1 VSESAI
7 TLLKM
12 CEERIFFSFGSQKKR
27 FYVKLVVSNSP
38 EHRSSRFRSRAL
50 GGGKLD
56 ETMFLEKI
64 NERCERRNVQF
75 SGRKLYSLAVQ
86 VLCFVKSVFFE
97 GVRDVLSVG
106 FAENIREEAPCIVL

>member
-1 VSESAI
+1 
-7 TLLKM
+7 M
-12 CEERIFFSFGSQKKR
+12 CEERIFFSFGSQKEA
-27 FYVKLVVSNSP
+27 FFVKLVVSNSP
-38 EHRSSRFRSRAL
+38 EHRRSSRFRSRAL

-86 VLCFVKSVFFE
+86 VLRFVKSVFFE

>member
-1 VSESAI
+1 VRREFFFLSD
-7 TLLKM
+7 LK
-12 CEERIFFSFGSQKKR
+12 KKR
-27 FYVKLVVSNSP
+27 FHIKLVVSNSP
-38 EHRSSRFRSRAL
+38 EHRRSSPRFRSRAL

-86 VLCFVKSVFFE
+86 VLRFVKSVFFE

>member
-1 VSESAI
+1 
-7 TLLKM
+7 M
-12 CEERIFFSFGSQKKR
+12 CEERIIFFLSDLKKKR
-27 FYVKLVVSNSP
+27 FYVNLVVSNSP
-38 EHRSSRFRSRAL
+38 EHRSSRFHSRAL

-64 NERCERRNVQF
+64 NERCECRNVQF
-75 SGRKLYSLAVQ
+75 SGRKLYSLAVH

-97 GVRDVLSVG
+97 GLRDVLSVG

>member
-1 VSESAI
+1 
-7 TLLKM
+7 M

-27 FYVKLVVSNSP
+27 FYIKLVVSNSP
-38 EHRSSRFRSRAL
+38 EHRRSSRFRSRAL

-86 VLCFVKSVFFE
+86 VLRFVKSVFFE

>member
-1 VSESAI
+1 
-7 TLLKM
+7 M

-27 FYVKLVVSNSP
+27 FHVVKLVVSNSP
-38 EHRSSRFRSRAL
+38 EHRRSSRFRSRAL

-64 NERCERRNVQF
+64 NERCECRNVQF
-75 SGRKLYSLAVQ
+75 SGRKLYSLAVH

-97 GVRDVLSVG
+97 GLRDVLSVG